1 LSEKIAL
8 MILLGEE
15 AYSKG
20 DFRTVKDLWNG
31 TWREDADWQSQ
42 LNKALVKHKERLRR
56 EIEKGGVEQ

>member
-1 LSEKIAL
+1 

-31 TWREDADWQSQ
+31 IWHEDADWQSP
-42 LNKALVKHKERLRR
+42 LNKGLAKRKERLRP
-56 EIEKGGVEQ
+56 EKEQGGVEQ